1 MKKQRMTADNVE
13 QLMEIVRSLQQG
25 EEPDMEKI
33 RQKTRHEG
41 FAEDAEPARVSGKST
56 KKKKKSAG
64 LREETKGETGNRQ
77 ASGRMDGKVAP
88 GSASDHRE
96 DHEKSVSRPVE
107 NVAGDEAQDEFER
120 YLQEEDSGGFEKE
133 KALFSAFGNKISGWK
148 KKLTQKRQ
156 KPEQREPANAVSGRS
171 GQSAEDEAEDGFDM
185 DARERAKEDVTSVR
199 KQKSGMAD
207 DSQKS
212 SKASESSQSEG
223 NASRLSDGRE
233 RLASTA
239 SSGQEEEITE
249 KGARFGKRKKKTKDA
264 VLPEKNKEKSEDA
277 VSSGGKKGRSEDAT
291 SSEGKKE
298 RSGDTVSSGSSKEKS
313 EDIESSENKR
323 KKSDKTRKNA
333 KSGIGSAREISS
345 GFAGAKDFWDNL
357 NQKGIHGKEL
367 GMLIAGAILVLLLI
381 ILGINM
387 VRNSL
392 DVKRKS
398 ANVTADE
405 GLVVTVEDE
414 PDEWCS
420 SYPVKLK
427 VRTGNTIAMS
437 VSVNGST
444 YQADEKGMIT
454 VEADDWLL
462 EAAVVVEGETKKA
475 RIEIP
480 KLDGDTPILEV
491 EKTESQVTL
500 SAVDARSSVK
510 AIYYAATASSAYCQL
525 PVYRRYS
532 NPITYEE
539 GTLYRFYAVDEAG
552 NSSVPIVSTLESAQ
566 SFQLSQ
572 TDVSLFPGETC
583 SLGVTAE
590 PSGALLKNL
599 KFESMDEQVLSVNEN
614 GRVTALK
621 NGTTTVRVSADG
633 LESQTCTFEVSTER
647 SVTISAIGD
656 CTLGTD
662 ESFNTTTNQNAFDA
676 VYGHE
681 YFFRNVRE
689 ILENDDATLANF
701 EGTLTNETTREAKQ
715 YAFKGDPSYTAILT
729 EGSVEVVNLA
739 NNHSSD
745 YGAQSLED
753 TKHALEEAGIDYC
766 IGDTIAY
773 RDVNGIRTA
782 FIGIYEL
789 NAGMEC
795 ESQVRET
802 IAQAK
807 AQNAELVIVS
817 FHWGDEKATA
827 PDDTQKSLAHTAV
840 ECGADLVVGHHPHV
854 LQGIEQY
861 NGKYIVYSLG
871 NFCFGGNSA
880 PSDKDTMIFRQTFT
894 VSEAGVQPE
903 SQIEIIPCSVSSE
916 SGYNNYQPTPL
927 QGEEAQRVMDRINEY
942 SAEFGQTFT
951 LTDDSEA

>member
-41 FAEDAEPARVSGKST
+41 FAEDAEPVRVSGKST

-64 LREETKGETGNRQ
+64 SQEETGGEAGNRQ
-77 ASGRMDGKVAP
+77 ASVRTDGKAAP
-88 GSASDHRE
+88 GPASDYRE
-96 DHEKSVSRPVE
+96 DREKRMCPSAGNVE
-107 NVAGDEAQDEFER
+107 GDEAQDEFER
-120 YLQEEDSGGFEKE
+120 YLQEEDAGGFEKE

-156 KPEQREPANAVSGRS
+156 KPEQRDPSNAVSGRS
-171 GQSAEDEAEDGFDM
+171 GQSAEDGFDM
-185 DARERAKEDVTSVR
+185 DAGERTREEAASVR
-199 KQKSGMAD
+199 EQRSGMAD
-207 DSQKS
+207 DSQESPTPGEDGFPTVESAGNRMNS
-212 SKASESSQSEG
+212 SEISEGKRKVSEVSGAGMKTSEVSEGGRSISEASGIRTNASESSQSEG

-239 SSGQEEEITE
+239 SSGQEEEATE

-264 VLPEKNKEKSEDA
+264 VLH
-277 VSSGGKKGRSEDAT
+277 
-291 SSEGKKE
+291 
-298 RSGDTVSSGSSKEKS
+298 
-313 EDIESSENKR
+313 
-323 KKSDKTRKNA
+323 DKTGENA
-333 KSGIGSAREISS
+333 KSGSGSAREISS
-345 GFAGAKDFWDNL
+345 EFAGVKDFWDNL

-381 ILGINM
+381 ILGINL

-414 PDEWCS
+414 PDEWCA

-437 VSVNGST
+437 VSVNGNT
-444 YQADEKGMIT
+444 YQADENGIIT

-462 EAAVVVEGETKKA
+462 EAAVDAEGETKKA

-480 KLDGDTPILEV
+480 KLDGDAPILEV
-491 EKTESQVTL
+491 EKTDSEITL

-525 PVYRRYS
+525 PVYQRYS
-532 NPITYEE
+532 SPIAYEE

-599 KFESMDEQVLSVNEN
+599 KFESMDEEVLNVNEN
-614 GRVTALK
+614 GRATALK
-621 NGTTTVRVSADG
+621 NGTTAVRVSADG

-662 ESFNTTTNQNAFDA
+662 ESFNTTTNLNAFDA

-753 TKHALEEAGIDYC
+753 TKRALEEAGIDYC

-927 QGEEAQRVMDRINEY
+927 QGEEAQRVMDRINEC